1 MVDRHDYVALEW
13 VKGEIAETLKQARS
27 ALDAY
32 VEDGTSEAIGQCL
45 ECIHQVHGS
54 LLMVEFYGAAL
65 FAEEM
70 EQLALALQGARV
82 SQHDEGIRL
91 LQQGLGQLPLYLDRV
106 HSARRDLP
114 LVVLPL
120 LNDLRSVRGESLL
133 SETSLFSPQL
143 LVIPP
148 LPEEA
153 LAQRTPQD
161 FPGLLRQWRQML
173 QQALVGLLREDHG
186 PSNLEDM
193 ARVFARLEALCHGAP
208 LLPLWQVTS
217 ALVEGMLI
225 GVVANSPALRSLLK
239 ASDKQLKRLLHHGIS
254 GINTRPRTSCSR
266 ACCSTSPKSP
276 DRPHGCKV

>member
-32 VEDGTSEAIGQCL
+32 VEEGSSEAISQCL

-82 SQHDEGIRL
+82 SQRDEGIRL

-106 HSARRDLP
+106 HSARRVLP

-120 LNDLRSVRGESLL
+120 LNDLRSARGESLL
-133 SETSLFSPQL
+133 SETSLFAPQL
-143 LVIPP
+143 QSVPLLGSQALV
-148 LPEEA
+148 LRDYAE
-153 LAQRTPQD
+153 L
-161 FPGLLRQWRQML
+161 PGLLRKLRQTL
-173 QQALVGLLREDHG
+173 QTALVGLLREQDVQMQLG
-186 PSNLEDM
+186 YM
-193 ARVFARLEALCHGAP
+193 AKVFARLEALC
-208 LLPLWQVTS
+208 
-217 ALVEGMLI
+217 
-225 GVVANSPALRSLLK
+225 
-239 ASDKQLKRLLHHGIS
+239 
-254 GINTRPRTSCSR
+254 
-266 ACCSTSPKSP
+266 
-276 DRPHGCKV
+276 